1 MTPSRCHPYAMG
13 LGRICFT
20 PRDLFPP
27 LVVRRV
33 ATLAF
38 APPGGV
44 ALFNERADIEGR

>member
-1 MTPSRCHPYAMG
+1 MTASGWCPYAMG
-13 LGRICFT
+13 LGCIRFT

-44 ALFNERADIEGR
+44 ALFDQRADMEGR